1 MRPRTRMISGGM
13 AIAILTLSG
22 TILLA
27 QQEKW
32 ADPPFIELSQNM
44 TPAVKA
50 LPSLGSV
57 EWTLKRLPFID
68 DSPRAGISGAGMCA
82 VDGQI
87 YLLGGF
93 IPAGDDSDNRA
104 SRRTSKWAHQYNPAR
119 QTWTRLPDMPARRE
133 YTRAIAT
140 HTALYVVGGSM
151 QRRGNPAGEL
161 VSGDCFKLDLS
172 NKPLAWKTLGPLS
185 EPRTHMG
192 VGRVGNQLVVA
203 GGVRWNPAQG
213 YHASTIKGTTDVFD
227 LAAPQLGWQ
236 SRSSIPG
243 VGRGWVA
250 SATCQGA
257 LYLFSG
263 LTFDD
268 KKNSTWVDAC
278 LKYVPAID
286 RWLSIAKPPV
296 WVSGWEAATYRDRYI
311 VVVGGCVGPTT
322 KPYSNANLWNDLAF
336 VYDTAT
342 DRWGKL
348 TGTIPPAAVYNDSG
362 VVILGDT
369 IYVVG
374 GEGPRGSHFNH
385 LAIGRLR
392 LD

>member
-57 EWTLKRLPFID
+57 EWTLKRIPFID

-151 QRRGNPAGEL
+151 
-161 VSGDCFKLDLS
+161 
-172 NKPLAWKTLGPLS
+172 
-185 EPRTHMG
+185 
-192 VGRVGNQLVVA
+192 
-203 GGVRWNPAQG
+203 
-213 YHASTIKGTTDVFD
+213 
-227 LAAPQLGWQ
+227 
-236 SRSSIPG
+236 
-243 VGRGWVA
+243 
-250 SATCQGA
+250 
-257 LYLFSG
+257 
-263 LTFDD
+263 
-268 KKNSTWVDAC
+268 
-278 LKYVPAID
+278 
-286 RWLSIAKPPV
+286 
-296 WVSGWEAATYRDRYI
+296 
-311 VVVGGCVGPTT
+311 
-322 KPYSNANLWNDLAF
+322 
-336 VYDTAT
+336 
-342 DRWGKL
+342 
-348 TGTIPPAAVYNDSG
+348 
-362 VVILGDT
+362 
-369 IYVVG
+369 
-374 GEGPRGSHFNH
+374 
-385 LAIGRLR
+385 
-392 LD
+392 